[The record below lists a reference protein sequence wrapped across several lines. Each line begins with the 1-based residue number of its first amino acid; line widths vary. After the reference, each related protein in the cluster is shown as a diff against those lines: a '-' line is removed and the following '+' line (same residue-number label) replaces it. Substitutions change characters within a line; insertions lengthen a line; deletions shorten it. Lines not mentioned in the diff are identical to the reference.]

1 MEITGENIREI
12 IDKSYDAGVT
22 DTIDKVV
29 MFLEDFGIYY
39 YIRDKETGTDI
50 DVSKV
55 IEDFKKRMKK
65 KK

>member
-22 DTIDKVV
+22 DTVDRVI
-29 MFLEDFGIYY
+29 MYLEEFGKYY
-39 YIRDKETGTDI
+39 YIRDKETGADI

-55 IEDFKKRMKK
+55 IKDFKKKMKK

>member
-22 DTIDKVV
+22 DTVERAVRI
-29 MFLEDFGIYY
+29 LEDICFFY

-50 DVSKV
+50 DASKV
-55 IEDFKKRMKK
+55 IEKFKKRMLKK
-65 KK
+65 

>member
-1 MEITGENIREI
+1 MEITDKNIREI
-12 IDKSYDAGVT
+12 FDKSYDAGVT
-22 DTIDKVV
+22 DTVDRVIMYLD
-29 MFLEDFGIYY
+29 EFGKYY

-55 IEDFKKRMKK
+55 IKDFKNRMKK